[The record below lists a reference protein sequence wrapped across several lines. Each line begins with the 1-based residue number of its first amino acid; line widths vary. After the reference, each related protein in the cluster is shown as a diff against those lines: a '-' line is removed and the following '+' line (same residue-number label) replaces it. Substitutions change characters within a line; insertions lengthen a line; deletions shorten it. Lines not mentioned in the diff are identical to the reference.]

1 MLKLG
6 RTRNDKGEKPMSNT
20 KYQQLI
26 FRLMYPVMFV
36 LCSALTAHAQTPA
49 PSGPTL
55 SDHIARLSLKASE
68 LLPYLQHEVL
78 SHIQDWVYGI
88 AVAVAVLV
96 LLFSFLR
103 LWRENS
109 GANSNLVFFFLRSL
123 FFFGLVGSSV
133 WIIGQM
139 AATGREIAE
148 GNEMNGSAG
157 RSLLFEFYKA
167 QRDSFNESYEKMTMG
182 TFTVKVDGRDFTVRP
197 NTATTG
203 TFVGVL
209 YDNEGTIKDL
219 DKKLN
224 DSSYTL
230 PTLFNWLNASRTI
243 LEAGDFW
250 LLLLGGV
257 LVLVFKA
264 AAPLMMAVAIDQK
277 LAHKVSYPFVWGAG
291 VLTLI
296 WPAVSYFIRALAYL
310 FGNMAMALGDSEP
323 LYNWDYSTMYAIKSN
338 FASPVHT
345 VAIAAF
351 MMTIAGACLWIS
363 PYLAYR
369 FSMGQ
374 LYEGISAAMSQFAA
388 MIIGTGV
395 EAYSTT
401 AAASINQAAQNTQA
415 QGTYDSQ
422 TTEARA
428 NKESGML
435 RNQAGFIAGK
445 AQALSSAQAS
455 AGASMA
461 AARGGASQA
470 YTMFGSAN
478 RGLAGYNENMSQ
490 VGTQRSIRDNNTLST
505 RQAREANTDSQV
517 GRKQEWSRGLNSIPL
532 VGGPIDLVREGVS
545 GTVSSASGGKYGALP
560 LTLHQRG
567 YDAARIESTAGM
579 NANATQNFTE
589 AQKVDRQTGDRMAAI
604 SMQQGRES
612 AGVAYAAAGTSIAG
626 HRTALGINNQAT
638 QIDFTGRINSAGIT
652 HTAAVDSAKLQAIS
666 MIVGR
671 MGAKL
676 AQDIERGMEMRY

>member
-1 MLKLG
+1 MRRTQVQKDLAVARETLKQAEQQLEAEKNKPDADQSNVAHLNDVILQQQKLISELEKEHADLQDKITERAAKYG
-6 RTRNDKGEKPMSNT
+6 LRLQDMENFAFSIMTVNDGWLTLQQTKDQIERTLTDLIIDAQPDRTRNDEGKKPMSNT
-20 KYQQLI
+20 NYQQRI
-26 FRLMYPVMFV
+26 SRLLYSVMV
-36 LCSALTAHAQTPA
+36 LLCSGLTAHAQTPA

-55 SDHIARLSLKASE
+55 SDHIARLSLKASQ
-68 LLPYLQHEVL
+68 LLPYLQYEVL

-209 YDNEGTIKDL
+209 YDSEGTIKDL

-310 FGNMAMALGDSEP
+310 FGNVAMALGDSEP
-323 LYNWDYSTMYAIKSN
+323 LYNWDYATMYAIKSN

-351 MMTIAGACLWIS
+351 MMTIAGA
-363 PYLAYR
+363 AYGSR
-369 FSMGQ
+369 PTWLIASRWAKSMR
-374 LYEGISAAMSQFAA
+374 
-388 MIIGTGV
+388 
-395 EAYSTT
+395 
-401 AAASINQAAQNTQA
+401 AS
-415 QGTYDSQ
+415 
-422 TTEARA
+422 R
-428 NKESGML
+428 L
-435 RNQAGFIAGK
+435 LCR
-445 AQALSSAQAS
+445 SS
-455 AGASMA
+455 
-461 AARGGASQA
+461 R
-470 YTMFGSAN
+470 
-478 RGLAGYNENMSQ
+478 R
-490 VGTQRSIRDNNTLST
+490 
-505 RQAREANTDSQV
+505 
-517 GRKQEWSRGLNSIPL
+517 
-532 VGGPIDLVREGVS
+532 
-545 GTVSSASGGKYGALP
+545 
-560 LTLHQRG
+560 
-567 YDAARIESTAGM
+567 
-579 NANATQNFTE
+579 
-589 AQKVDRQTGDRMAAI
+589 
-604 SMQQGRES
+604 
-612 AGVAYAAAGTSIAG
+612 
-626 HRTALGINNQAT
+626 
-638 QIDFTGRINSAGIT
+638 
-652 HTAAVDSAKLQAIS
+652 
-666 MIVGR
+666 
-671 MGAKL
+671 
-676 AQDIERGMEMRY
+676 

>member
-1 MLKLG
+1 MNRK
-6 RTRNDKGEKPMSNT
+6 N
-20 KYQQLI
+20 QQRVISL
-26 FRLMYPVMFV
+26 VSAGAV
-36 LCSALTAHAQTPA
+36 LLCGSMTAHAQA
-49 PSGPTL
+49 GSTL
-55 SDHIARLSLKASE
+55 SDHIARLSIRASQ
-68 LLPYLQHEVL
+68 LLPYLQYEVL
-78 SHIQDWVYGI
+78 SRIQDWVHGI
-88 AVAVAVLV
+88 AVALAVLV
-96 LLFSFLR
+96 LLFGFLR

-109 GANSNLVFFFLRSL
+109 GGNSNLIFYFVRSL

-133 WIIGQM
+133 WLIGQM
-139 AATGREIAE
+139 AATGKEIAE
-148 GNEMNGSAG
+148 GNEIQGANG
-157 RSLLFEFYKA
+157 RSMLFEFYKA

-182 TFTVKVDGRDFTVRP
+182 TFTVKVDGRDFTVKP
-197 NTATTG
+197 ATPTTG

-209 YDNEGTIKDL
+209 YDSEGTVKDL

-277 LAHKVSYPFVWGAG
+277 LAHKVTYPFVWGAV
-291 VLTLI
+291 VLTLL

-310 FGNMAMALGDSEP
+310 FGNVAMAVGDSEP
-323 LYNWDYSTMYAIKSN
+323 LYVWDYASMYAIKSN

-345 VAIAAF
+345 VAIAAL
-351 MMTIAGACLWIS
+351 MMTIAGGCLWIS

-374 LYEGISAAMSQFAA
+374 IYEGVSSAMSQFAA

-401 AAASINQAAQNTQA
+401 AAAGINQTAQNTQA
-415 QGTYDSQ
+415 QGSYDAQ

-428 NKESGML
+428 NRESGML

-445 AQALSSAQAS
+445 ASALSSAQAT
-455 AGASMA
+455 AGAAMA
-461 AARGGASQA
+461 GARAGTNQA
-470 YTMFGSAN
+470 YAMFGSSS
-478 RGLAGYNENMSQ
+478 RGVEGYNEKLSNYGRERT
-490 VGTQRSIRDNNTLST
+490 VADNNALGR
-505 RQAREANTDSQV
+505 RQANEANTDSQV
-517 GRKQEWSRGLNSIPL
+517 GRKEEWSKGLNRIPIAGGL
-532 VGGPIDLVREGVS
+532 VDLGREGVS
-545 GTVSSASGGKYGALP
+545 GIVSSASDGKHGALP

-567 YDAARIESTAGM
+567 YDGARTEYINSANK
-579 NANATQNFTE
+579 NANKYATDINQTNRE
-589 AQKVDRQTGDRMAAI
+589 TGDRMASI
-604 SMQQGRES
+604 SMQQGKEA
-612 AGVAYAAAGTSIAG
+612 AGAAYAAAGTSIAG
-626 HRTALGINNQAT
+626 HKSAQGLNDQAT
-638 QIDFTGRINSAGIT
+638 RVEFTGRMAGAEIT
-652 HTAAVDSAKLQAIS
+652 QKASIDSAKLQAIS
-666 MIVGR
+666 AIISR
-671 MGAKL
+671 MGSKL